1 MTLTPLN
8 VNTLG
13 QFLNNTG
20 LQINPVANAYAG
32 SSPDIDTY
40 YSGMIVSNSIEQLVR
55 SMALAYTKIGTD
67 PDTHVLQATYDNLI
81 NIGIDTVPALGA
93 SVPSTYTR
101 PYAGELTKFGFFR
114 LYAKQAYEEFTLN
127 NGSYKDFIQTFSR
140 CYGASQQLNS
150 TIESC
155 NSANNYLV
163 GSYSNMND
171 LITGDI
177 SGVSLAMTTWGTDL
191 IASGKV
197 IDLAN
202 IEYFGDPDVLLRTI
216 YSYRAVTNS
225 LNLALLS
232 SGIPT
237 SDLLAIC
244 SGTTA
249 TTEQKR
255 LLYSA
260 FKLIVGRDLEDILV
274 VLNCQIQGLFT
285 LADLLDPKKL
295 FPNSYQTLTYPM
307 YNAPGQETNSKTY
320 YLIYKDGGVSDVDLF
335 NLGVSLRGYLPKDI
349 AFACQ
354 AFKITMLQIKNIRNM
369 GIEKFAQVV
378 THMEPISDLTNV
390 NGTNVPTDITS
401 AKLALDNM
409 TQGSNSSGTFNMGD
423 FFGCISSQHYDWVLM
438 EQLMANTIS
447 SRLSNIYQNMFELLN
462 TNAGD
467 YDTLLQTFIDQANT
481 EIFDIYATNP
491 DSRKLN
497 TLYEE
502 FGRLLQI
509 EQDAREEV
517 LGDTTNIAGSTGDI
531 ITFLQTIGT
540 YAQAT
545 ENKGPARILEDIAN
559 TENIGGSSLIAS
571 MREARN
577 ALKLGLTGATL
588 ENKVNSDELVLPPIT
603 GTMSSIGIPIVTGAA
618 IVPGSLA
625 GSPETQLIPPNL
637 SIFNTPSNT
646 RAIILPKAAVE
657 QVITCNCDCWVKE

>member
-20 LQINPVANAYAG
+20 LQINPVASSYAG
-32 SSPDIDTY
+32 SSPNIDTY
-40 YSGMIVSNSIEQLVR
+40 YSGMIVSNSIESLVR
-55 SMALAYTKIGTD
+55 SIAIAYTKIGTD
-67 PDTHVLQATYDNLI
+67 PNTKVLQATYNNLI
-81 NIGIDTVPALGA
+81 NIGSDSVPALGA
-93 SVPSTYTR
+93 SVPTTYTR
-101 PYAGELTKFGFFR
+101 PYTGALTKFGFFR
-114 LYAKQAYEEFTLN
+114 LFAKQSYEEFNLN

-140 CYGASQQLNS
+140 CYAASQHLSS
-150 TIESC
+150 TINAC
-155 NSANNYLV
+155 NSASNYLA
-163 GSYSNMND
+163 GSYSTMND

-191 IASGKV
+191 ITSGKV

-202 IEYFGDPDVLLRTI
+202 IDKFGNPDILLRTI
-216 YSYRAVTNS
+216 YNYRGMTSS

-232 SGIPT
+232 SGIQT

-244 SGTTA
+244 SGTPA
-249 TTEQKR
+249 TTEQQR

-274 VLNCQIQGLFT
+274 VLNCQVQGLFT

-295 FPNSYQTLTYPM
+295 FPNSYQTLTYPV
-307 YNAPGQETNSKTY
+307 YNAPGQQTNSKTY
-320 YLIYKDGGVSDVDLF
+320 YLIYRDGSVSDVDLF
-335 NLGVSLRGYLPKDI
+335 NLGVSLRPYLPKDI

-354 AFKITMLQIKNIRNM
+354 AFRITMLQIKNIQNM

-378 THMEPISDLTNV
+378 THMEPISDLPNV

-401 AKLALDNM
+401 AQLALDNM
-409 TQGSNSSGTFNMGD
+409 TKGSNTDGTFNLGD
-423 FFGCISSQHYDWVLM
+423 FFGCISSQHYDWVQMERLM
-438 EQLMANTIS
+438 ESTVS
-447 SRLSNIYQNMFELLN
+447 PRLSIIYQNMFQLMN
-462 TNAGD
+462 TNASD
-467 YDTLLQTFIDQANT
+467 YDTLLQTLIDEANE
-481 EIFDIYATNP
+481 EITSIYTTNP
-491 DSRKLN
+491 ESRTLN
-497 TLYEE
+497 TLYDE

-517 LGDTTNIAGSTGDI
+517 LGDVTNISGSTGDI

-545 ENKGPARILEDIAN
+545 ENQGPARILEDIAD
-559 TENIGGSSLIAS
+559 TTNIGGSSLIAS

-603 GTMSSIGIPIVTGAA
+603 GTMSSLGIPIVTGAA

-657 QVITCNCDCWVKE
+657 QVITCNCDCWVK